1 MVDENRLIDIE
12 LKLTQQEDLVDALN
26 TIVYRQQN
34 QIDQLKQAL
43 ATLAGQVKEAANS
56 NNASNPGTIDHERP
70 PHY

>member
-1 MVDENRLIDIE
+1 MIDENRLIDIE

-43 ATLAGQVKEAANS
+43 AALAGQIKEAANS
-56 NNASNPGTIDHERP
+56 NNASNPGMIDHERP